1 MVDHNKHLFGRMG
14 LNKFTKILIVVKD
27 NSKDANGTI
36 TPDTSTLTVQILD
49 ANGNVVATQT
59 TSADTGVVSTSHTF

>member
-27 NSKDANGTI
+27 NSKDANG
-36 TPDTSTLTVQILD
+36 
-49 ANGNVVATQT
+49 NVVATQT